1 MTSYICLTR
10 SYGEMSL
17 CCRIKQIKKNTNTEQ
32 LLFRQPIFLEIV
44 TEVEL
49 IQLNILINETET

>member
-10 SYGEMSL
+10 SYGEMPL

-49 IQLNILINETET
+49 IKLNILINETET

>member
-1 MTSYICLTR
+1 MP
-10 SYGEMSL
+10 L

-44 TEVEL
+44 TEDEL
-49 IQLNILINETET
+49 IQLNILINETKT